1 MQNGIES
8 INYEQ
13 IMNTPEIDN
22 ARKEGYTE
30 GFEHGYLQAL
40 EDVVKIISDMEKD
53 AFLFKDI
60 ACASFCLEVKGAI
73 YRIAEKH

>member
-22 ARKEGYTE
+22 ARKEGYRE
-30 GFEHGYLQAL
+30 GFEHGRRAGRKDTIKAVL
-40 EDVVKIISDMEKD
+40 ELLGKKESEYYFECYIDYAKVCAQIRASIY
-53 AFLFKDI
+53 DI
-60 ACASFCLEVKGAI
+60 
-73 YRIAEKH
+73 